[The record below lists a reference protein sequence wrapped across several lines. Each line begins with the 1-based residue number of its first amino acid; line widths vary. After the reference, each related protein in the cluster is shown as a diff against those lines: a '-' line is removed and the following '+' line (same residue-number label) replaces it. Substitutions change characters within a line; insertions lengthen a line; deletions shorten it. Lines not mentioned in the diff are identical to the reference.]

1 MEVKERFSG
10 VQLRTLEIGDCS
22 VRVLDEEERTVEL
35 SFSSETPVTR
45 WGEDEIL
52 SHKKSAVLLDRI
64 NTTGCL
70 LFNHNRD
77 KVIGKIE
84 KAKIENKRGTATV
97 KFDTDA
103 ESDIYFNKVKSGSLR
118 GVSVGY
124 IIHEYKSTPAEKSA
138 SGRTTYTVTKW
149 EPLEISIVS
158 VPADTSVG
166 VGRSMDDETNP
177 QPRGG
182 YRNYV
187 DYQLKISQNL
197 LKIKEAEKL

>member
-10 VQLRTLEIGDCS
+10 VQLRTLESDDCCI
-22 VRVLDEEERTVEL
+22 RVLDEDERKVII

-52 SHKKSAVLLDRI
+52 SHKKSAVLLNRI
-64 NTTGCL
+64 NATGCL

-77 KVIGKIE
+77 KVIGKVEEAEIV
-84 KAKIENKRGTATV
+84 NSRGVATV

-103 ESDIYFNKVKSGSLR
+103 ESDIYFNKVKGGSLR

-124 IIHEYKSTPAEKSA
+124 RIYEYKSTPAEKSA
-138 SGRTTYTVTKW
+138 NGRTTYTVTKW

-166 VGRSMDDETNP
+166 VGRSISDETKP
-177 QPRGG
+177 PRGG
-182 YRNYV
+182 YHNHV
-187 DYQLKISQNL
+187 DYRLKINQNL
-197 LKIKEAEKL
+197 LKVKEAEKQ

>member
-1 MEVKERFSG
+1 MEVKERFGG
-10 VQLRTLEIGDCS
+10 VQLRAFDLGVDS
-22 VRVLDEEERTVEL
+22 VRVLDEEQRTVEL

-52 SHKKSAVLLDRI
+52 SHKKSAVLLERI

-77 KVIGKIE
+77 KVIGKVV
-84 KAKIENKRGTATV
+84 KAEIKDKRGVAIV
-97 KFDTDA
+97 QFDDDP

-124 IIHEYKSTPAEKSA
+124 VIYEYKQTPANKSA

-158 VPADTSVG
+158 VPADISVG
-166 VGRSMDDETNP
+166 VGRSMDDDQ

-182 YRNYV
+182 YRNHV
-187 DYQLKISQNL
+187 DYQLKINQNL
-197 LKIKEAEKL
+197 LKIEEAKTQ